1 MNTER
6 RYDIDWIRVIAI
18 GLLLIYHTAIGFQ
31 PWGVLIGFITN
42 KEPLESLWLPMTMI
56 NVWRIPILFYV
67 SGMGLFLAM
76 RNRNW
81 KQLFTERFL
90 RIGVPLIF
98 GSLLIV
104 PLHWFLLQYNY
115 RKGLTYTTGMGHLW
129 FLGNIL
135 VYVVIIAPIFL
146 LLRNTKDNSTVGFI
160 EKFFGNPVSLIF
172 IIALFI
178 AEALLVKP
186 AIYEMYAFTF
196 HGFMLGMIAF
206 LAGFLF
212 MSSGQHFWKMLVA
225 WRWIPL
231 LIAAVLYGLRLWQ
244 LPSQAPVILLVVE
257 SNCWIFSVFAFA
269 CKYLNTGSKQ
279 LTYLKDAAYP
289 VYILHMV
296 FLYLGAV
303 LIYPLAID
311 ATVKFVLQFLF
322 TLAGSILFYEFII
335 RRLSFTRF
343 LFGLTKRKKKANEQQ
358 ITVAVAK

>member
-42 KEPLESLWLPMTMI
+42 KEPFESLWIPMTMI

-81 KQLFTERFL
+81 KQLFKERFL

-115 RKGLTYTTGMGHLW
+115 RKGLTYTPGMGHLW

-135 VYVVIIAPIFL
+135 VYVAIIAPVFL
-146 LLRNTKDNSTVGFI
+146 LLRNRRNKGNENFSG
-160 EKFFGNPVSLIF
+160 KFWGTPLSLIF
-172 IIALFI
+172 VIALFI

-186 AIYEMYAFTF
+186 AIYEMYAFSF

-212 MSSGQHFWKMLVA
+212 MSNGHFFWKMLVG
-225 WRWIPL
+225 WTWIPL
-231 LIAAVLYGLRLWQ
+231 IIAIALYSLRLWQ
-244 LPSQAPVILLVVE
+244 LPSQTPVILLVIE
-257 SNCWIFSVFAFA
+257 SNCWIFSLFAFA
-269 CKYLNTGSKQ
+269 SKYLNHGSKK

-303 LIYPLAID
+303 LIYPLAI
-311 ATVKFVLQFLF
+311 AAPLKFILQLLF
-322 TLAGSILFYEFII
+322 TVTGSLLFYEFLIKRI
-335 RRLSFTRF
+335 NFFRI
-343 LFGLTKRKKKANEQQ
+343 LFGLSKGK
-358 ITVAVAK
+358 